1 MNLQR
6 LSPSMA
12 FQVLEFKGPDAASFL
27 LSQLTNQ
34 LPEAGQHQLQ
44 GYCSA
49 KGRLLAILRLWSPGP
64 ERFLALLPKA
74 LAEQTAKR
82 LRMFVLRA
90 KVVITPLPHE
100 VHGAWLHTAQPAP
113 GEVLS
118 LDEDGFALGV
128 SAGPSGAARAWIITQ
143 ASKPPAATEPSAARQ
158 DDWLAEDMACGQAW
172 IWPETMEQFVPQMV
186 NLELVGGVSFTK
198 GCYPGQEV
206 VARSH
211 YLGKLKTRM
220 FLVRWQGAAAS
231 PGQTVCDGAG
241 EVQGDVVMS
250 AQQGEHSLALIS
262 AQLDAWKAGGLM
274 LCGSGTRLEP
284 GSLPYEV
291 PLSPPAPNRPL
302 I

>member
-1 MNLQR
+1 
-6 LSPSMA
+6 MA

-34 LPEAGQHQLQ
+34 LPEAGHHQLQ

-49 KGRLLAILRLWSPGP
+49 KGRLLAILRLWSPEP
-64 ERFLALLPKA
+64 ERFLALLPQS

-90 KVVITPLPHE
+90 KVVISLLPHQ
-100 VHGAWLHTAQPAP
+100 VHGAWLDAAQPAP
-113 GEVLS
+113 GAVLG
-118 LDEDGFALGV
+118 LEDDSFALGV
-128 SAGPSGAARAWIITQ
+128 SAGPSGAARAWIIAQ
-143 ASKPPAATEPSAARQ
+143 ASMPLVATAPAAASQ
-158 DDWLAEDMACGQAW
+158 DDWLAEEMVCGQAW
-172 IWPETMEQFVPQMV
+172 VWPETVERFVPQMV

-220 FLVRWQGAAAS
+220 FLVRWLGAASS

-241 EVQGDVVMS
+241 EVRGDVVMS
-250 AQQGEHSLALIS
+250 AQQGERSLALIS

-274 LCGSGTRLEP
+274 LCDAGIQLEP

-302 I
+302 V

>member
-34 LPEAGQHQLQ
+34 LPEAGYHQLQ

-49 KGRLLAILRLWSPGP
+49 KGRLLAILRLWSPEP
-64 ERFLALLPKA
+64 ERFLALLPQS

-90 KVVITPLPHE
+90 KVVISLLPHQ
-100 VHGAWLHTAQPAP
+100 VHGAWLDAAQPSP
-113 GEVLS
+113 GAVLD
-118 LDEDGFALGV
+118 LEDDSFALGV
-128 SAGPSGAARAWIITQ
+128 SAGPSGTARAWIIAQ
-143 ASKPPAATEPSAARQ
+143 ASMSLVATAPAAASQ
-158 DDWLAEDMACGQAW
+158 DDWLAEEMVCGQAW
-172 IWPETMEQFVPQMV
+172 VWPETVERFVPQMV

-220 FLVRWQGAAAS
+220 FLVRWRGAAAS
-231 PGQTVCDGAG
+231 PGQTVCD
-241 EVQGDVVMS
+241 
-250 AQQGEHSLALIS
+250 
-262 AQLDAWKAGGLM
+262 
-274 LCGSGTRLEP
+274 
-284 GSLPYEV
+284 
-291 PLSPPAPNRPL
+291 
-302 I
+302 

>member
-1 MNLQR
+1 
-6 LSPSMA
+6 MA

-34 LPEAGQHQLQ
+34 LPEAGHHQLQ

-49 KGRLLAILRLWSPGP
+49 KGRLLTILRLWSPEP
-64 ERFLALLPKA
+64 ERFLALLPQS

-90 KVVITPLPHE
+90 KVVISLLPHQ
-100 VHGAWLHTAQPAP
+100 VHGAWLDAAQPAP
-113 GEVLS
+113 GAVLG
-118 LDEDGFALGV
+118 LEDDSFALGV
-128 SAGPSGAARAWIITQ
+128 SAGPSGTARAWIIAQ
-143 ASKPPAATEPSAARQ
+143 ASMPLVATAPAAASQ
-158 DDWLAEDMACGQAW
+158 DDWLAEEMVCGQAW
-172 IWPETMEQFVPQMV
+172 VWPQTVERFVPQMV

-220 FLVRWQGAAAS
+220 FLVRWLGAAAS

-241 EVQGDVVMS
+241 EVRGDVVMS
-250 AQQGEHSLALIS
+250 AQQGERSLALIS

-274 LCGSGTRLEP
+274 LCDAGIRLEP
-284 GSLPYEV
+284 GGLPYEV
-291 PLSPPAPNRPL
+291 SLSPPAPNRPL
-302 I
+302 V

>member
-34 LPEAGQHQLQ
+34 LPEAGHHQLQ

-49 KGRLLAILRLWSPGP
+49 KGRLLTILRLWSPEP
-64 ERFLALLPKA
+64 ERFLALLPQS

-90 KVVITPLPHE
+90 KVVISLLPHQ
-100 VHGAWLHTAQPAP
+100 VHGAWLDAAQPAP
-113 GEVLS
+113 GAVLG
-118 LDEDGFALGV
+118 LEDDSFALGV
-128 SAGPSGAARAWIITQ
+128 SAGPSGAARAWIIAQ
-143 ASKPPAATEPSAARQ
+143 ASMPLVATAPAAASQ
-158 DDWLAEDMACGQAW
+158 DDWLAEEMVCGQAW
-172 IWPETMEQFVPQMV
+172 VWPQTVERFVPQMV

-220 FLVRWQGAAAS
+220 FLVRWLGAAAS
-231 PGQTVCDGAG
+231 PGQTVCNGAG

-274 LCGSGTRLEP
+274 LCDAGIRLEP

-302 I
+302 V

>member
-1 MNLQR
+1 
-6 LSPSMA
+6 MA

-49 KGRLLAILRLWSPGP
+49 KGRLLAILRLWSPEP
-64 ERFLALLPKA
+64 ERFLALLPQS

-90 KVVITPLPHE
+90 KVAISLLPHQ
-100 VHGAWLHTAQPAP
+100 VHGAWLAAAQPAP
-113 GEVLS
+113 GEVLG
-118 LDEDGFALGV
+118 LADDDFALGV
-128 SAGPSGAARAWIITQ
+128 SAGPAGAARAWIITQ
-143 ASKPPAATEPSAARQ
+143 ASMPPVATEPVAASQ
-158 DDWLAEDMACGQAW
+158 DDWLAEDMACGHAW
-172 IWPETMEQFVPQMV
+172 VWPETVEQFVPQMV

-211 YLGKLKTRM
+211 YLGKLKKRM
-220 FLVRWQGAAAS
+220 FLVRWPGAAAS
-231 PGQTVCDGAG
+231 PGQTVCDGTG

-250 AQQGEHSLALIS
+250 SQQGETSTALIS
-262 AQLDAWKAGGLM
+262 VQLDAWKAGGLM
-274 LCGSGTRLEP
+274 LCGSDTRLEP

-302 I
+302 V

>member
-1 MNLQR
+1 
-6 LSPSMA
+6 MA

-34 LPEAGQHQLQ
+34 LPEAGYHQLQ

-49 KGRLLAILRLWSPGP
+49 NGRLLAILRLWSPEP
-64 ERFLALLPKA
+64 ERFLALLPQS

-90 KVVITPLPHE
+90 KVVISLLPHQ
-100 VHGAWLHTAQPAP
+100 VHGAWLDAAQPSP
-113 GEVLS
+113 GAVLD
-118 LDEDGFALGV
+118 LEDDGFALGV
-128 SAGPSGAARAWIITQ
+128 SAGPSGTARAWIIAQ
-143 ASKPPAATEPSAARQ
+143 ASMSLVATAPAPASQ
-158 DDWLAEDMACGQAW
+158 DDWLAEEMVCGQAW
-172 IWPETMEQFVPQMV
+172 VWPETVERFVPQMV

-220 FLVRWQGAAAS
+220 FLVRWRGAAAS

-250 AQQGEHSLALIS
+250 AQQGEHSLALVS

-274 LCGSGTRLEP
+274 LCEAGIRLEP

-291 PLSPPAPNRPL
+291 PLSPPPPNRPL